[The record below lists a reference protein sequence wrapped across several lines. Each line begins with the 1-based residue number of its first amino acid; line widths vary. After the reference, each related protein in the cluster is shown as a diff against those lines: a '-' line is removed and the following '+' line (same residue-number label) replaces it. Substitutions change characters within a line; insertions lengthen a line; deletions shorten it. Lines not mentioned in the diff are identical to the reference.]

1 MMQKGFAMKRV
12 FTLIILVSI
21 SLFGHAYAQQNNPR
35 LDALQKYVLEKDYP
49 EVFGKD
55 QYKTHI
61 EGVLDVDVDNDGSR
75 EIVVLYYP
83 HYRQSAPIVIYKVS
97 STLDVTRVPE
107 GLAPGPLQK
116 VSGDYLDSH
125 TLGMAVDF
133 EIPAGNAKPEAVLKI
148 ATAQGMNGFVIYD
161 SFFHMDAR
169 SGSPAIIDMRG
180 VKLPSKNHD
189 CGSFEFSRVKQIAAG
204 PVREDTS
211 NNYIAAWVGDEIYV
225 YLIHGVSNEGMLNK
239 KLWVIKAAEG
249 FKGFEAD
256 HGLTYKTEKGTAIL
270 TLK

>member
-1 MMQKGFAMKRV
+1 MLLGCAFGQQENLRLEALKKY
-12 FTLIILVSI
+12 ILE
-21 SLFGHAYAQQNNPR
+21 N
-35 LDALQKYVLEKDYP
+35 DYP

-55 QYKTHI
+55 NYKTRI
-61 EGVLDVDVDNDGSR
+61 EGVLDADIDNDGSQ

-83 HYRQSAPIVIYKVS
+83 HYRQSAPIVIYKIS
-97 STLDVTRVPE
+97 SDLKVKRVPE

-133 EIPAGNAKPEAVLKI
+133 EVPGGTAHLETVLK
-148 ATAQGMNGFVIYD
+148 ATSTSGMNGLVIYD
-161 SFFHMDAR
+161 SFFHMDGR

-204 PVREDTS
+204 HLREDSS
-211 NNYIAAWVGDEIYV
+211 NNYLAAWVGDEIYV
-225 YLIHGVSNEGMLNK
+225 YMIHGISNQGMLDK
-239 KLWVIKAAEG
+239 KLWVIQAP
-249 FKGFEAD
+249 KGFNGFEIGN
-256 HGLTYKTEKGTAIL
+256 GLTYKTETATDML